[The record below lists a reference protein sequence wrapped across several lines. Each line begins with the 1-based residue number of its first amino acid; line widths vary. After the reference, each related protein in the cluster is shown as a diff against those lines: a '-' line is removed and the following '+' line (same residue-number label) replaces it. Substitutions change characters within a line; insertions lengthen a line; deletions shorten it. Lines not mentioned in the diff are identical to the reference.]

1 MNRYLQ
7 EGHVIERYLTNI
19 EQQNQILMNLLE
31 TINRQNLSSRNL
43 INSYV
48 NPFAPRYRDTNFNRN
63 WNNTL
68 SFFPPSLNRTSP
80 VRNRETR
87 AFSNRSPTR
96 NTYQHNIN
104 RERRT
109 RLRSQNPRQRNTTR
123 RNTTQTNTT
132 QTNSTQTATN
142 TQPNI
147 FLQTILSMLSPVR
160 ISPSPGQIE
169 NATET
174 YLYNS
179 NEPRNCPIDRESI
192 NRGDSVVRIRHCS
205 HIFRRDSIMTWFQH
219 NPRCPL
225 CRYDIRDYTTNDNN
239 LNPIPP
245 PPPPPSIPPP
255 SMPPPSLTPP
265 SLLLPSLTPP
275 SMPPPGLSP
284 PSIPPPSLSPPSIPP
299 PRLSSASLSSPS
311 LIPPPTHNAETQ
323 FINDLSF
330 NNVASILNNFTN
342 VANIDGLTENFF
354 SNLIQN
360 LPLNELNNLAS
371 INLDISGNTA
381 SLSFEGNVSPPPNDV
396 D

>member
-7 EGHVIERYLTNI
+7 EGHMIERYLTNI
-19 EQQNQILMNLLE
+19 EQQNQILINILE
-31 TINRQNLSSRNL
+31 TMNRQNLSSRNL
-43 INSYV
+43 INSYA

-68 SFFPPSLNRTSP
+68 SFFPPSLNRSSP
-80 VRNRETR
+80 VRNRDTR
-87 AFSNRSPTR
+87 AFSNSFPTH
-96 NTYQHNIN
+96 NTYQRNRN

-109 RLRSQNPRQRNTTR
+109 RLRSQNTRATNTQRNS
-123 RNTTQTNTT
+123 TQT
-132 QTNSTQTATN
+132 TNATQTATN

-179 NEPRNCPIDRESI
+179 NEHRNCPIDREPI
-192 NRGDSVVRIRHCS
+192 NTGDSVVRIRHCG
-205 HIFRRDSIMTWFQH
+205 HIFRRDNIMTWFQH

-225 CRYDIRDYTTNDNN
+225 CRYDIRNYTTNNSSNN
-239 LNPIPP
+239 SIPVPP
-245 PPPPPSIPPP
+245 PPPPPPISTSLPSITPPSLQPPSITPPSLQPPSISLPSMPPPSMPPPSMPPP
-255 SMPPPSLTPP
+255 SMPPPSLSPPNISSPTPP
-265 SLLLPSLTPP
+265 L
-275 SMPPPGLSP
+275 
-284 PSIPPPSLSPPSIPP
+284 
-299 PRLSSASLSSPS
+299 
-311 LIPPPTHNAETQ
+311 PTHNAETQ

-330 NNVASILNNFTN
+330 NNVASIFNNFTN
-342 VANIDGLTENFF
+342 AANIDGLTENFF

-360 LPLNELNNLAS
+360 MPLDELNNLAS

>member
-7 EGHVIERYLTNI
+7 EGDMIERYLTNI
-19 EQQNQILMNLLE
+19 EQQNQILINLLE
-31 TINRQNLSSRNL
+31 TINRQNLASRNL

-68 SFFPPSLNRTSP
+68 SFFPPNQNRTSP
-80 VRNRETR
+80 VRNRGTR
-87 AFSNRSPTR
+87 AFSNRFQTQNTFQR
-96 NTYQHNIN
+96 NRN

-109 RLRSQNPRQRNTTR
+109 RLRSQNTR
-123 RNTTQTNTT
+123 ATNTT
-132 QTNSTQTATN
+132 QRNSTQRNSRQTTNETQTATN

-179 NEPRNCPIDRESI
+179 NEPRNCPIDREPI
-192 NRGDSVVRIRHCS
+192 NTGDSVVRIRHCG
-205 HIFRRDSIMTWFQH
+205 HIFRRNSIMTWFQH

-225 CRYDIRDYTTNDNN
+225 CRYDIRNYTANVSSNN
-239 LNPIPP
+239 STPVPP
-245 PPPPPSIPPP
+245 PPPPPPPISTSLPSMPPPSMPPP
-255 SMPPPSLTPP
+255 SMPPPSLSPP
-265 SLLLPSLTPP
+265 ITSPP
-275 SMPPPGLSP
+275 ITSPPITSP
-284 PSIPPPSLSPPSIPP
+284 PS
-299 PRLSSASLSSPS
+299 SSPITS
-311 LIPPPTHNAETQ
+311 PSNISSQHMPLPTHNAETQ

-330 NNVASILNNFTN
+330 NDVASIFNNFTN
-342 VANIDGLTENFF
+342 AANIDGLTENFF

-360 LPLNELNNLAS
+360 MPLDELNNLAS

-381 SLSFEGNVSPPPNDV
+381 SLSFEGNIPPPPNDV

>member
-7 EGHVIERYLTNI
+7 EGHMIERYLTNI

-80 VRNRETR
+80 VRNRGTR
-87 AFSNRSPTR
+87 AFSNRSPTQ

-109 RLRSQNPRQRNTTR
+109 RIRSQNPRQRNTTQT
-123 RNTTQTNTT
+123 NTTRRNTT

-179 NEPRNCPIDRESI
+179 NESRNCPIDREPI
-192 NRGDSVVRIRHCS
+192 NRGDSVVRIRHCR
-205 HIFRRDSIMTWFQH
+205 HIFRRDSIITWFQH

-245 PPPPPSIPPP
+245 PPPPPS
-255 SMPPPSLTPP
+255 MPPPSLTPP

-275 SMPPPGLSP
+275 SMPPP
-284 PSIPPPSLSPPSIPP
+284 SLSPHN
-299 PRLSSASLSSPS
+299 
-311 LIPPPTHNAETQ
+311 IPPPTHNAETQ